1 MQNAPK
7 LTIDQIDYFAPD
19 PQKDNFQRNLPI
31 LYLFF
36 AGTENRRTFAD
47 ESNEKGLKV

>member
-7 LTIDQIDYFAPD
+7 LTIDQIDFFCPIIQNDYFRRISTI
-19 PQKDNFQRNLPI
+19 FSH
-31 LYLFF
+31 FF